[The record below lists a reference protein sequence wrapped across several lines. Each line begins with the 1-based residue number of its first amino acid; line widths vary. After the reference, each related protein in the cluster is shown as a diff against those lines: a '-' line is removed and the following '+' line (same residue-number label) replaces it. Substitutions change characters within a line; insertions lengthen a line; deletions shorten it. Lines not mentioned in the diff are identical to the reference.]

1 MHGLSVG
8 APQAPAILGHAL
20 DVAQGSREAG
30 LAMAFKLLLQAEAKW
45 RRLNAPHL
53 LPLVQTG
60 MKFLDGETKM
70 LADMPA
76 KSEHIEVLEDAAL

>member
-1 MHGLSVG
+1 
-8 APQAPAILGHAL
+8 
-20 DVAQGSREAG
+20 
-30 LAMAFKLLLQAEAKW
+30 MAFKLLLQAEAKW